1 MSGSPPVISMLDEED
16 TQIMEHGVVIE
27 KAKREKEEHQRQ
39 QEVEAWRQAE
49 ENERAQKEA
58 KKA

>member
-1 MSGSPPVISMLDEED
+1 MLDEED